1 MTSGRSRPVRIKAP
15 AFRSRRTGP
24 ITLRGT
30 PMDGF
35 ARACSMPRRGTA
47 ERPFPIRFRSARPI
61 ADHRPFVLAGSHGV
75 TMVWKEFDGE
85 KTVVNLM
92 ISHDDGRSWSKP
104 RTIASTTDASDHP
117 LLISDGRKTYLSWMT
132 KADGFRFQPI
142 E

>member
-1 MTSGRSRPVRIKAP
+1 
-15 AFRSRRTGP
+15 
-24 ITLRGT
+24 
-30 PMDGF
+30 
-35 ARACSMPRRGTA
+35 
-47 ERPFPIRFRSARPI
+47 
-61 ADHRPFVLAGSHGV
+61 VLAGSDGV

-92 ISHDDGRSWSKP
+92 SSHDDGRSWSKP

-142 E
+142 EGDS